1 MVYNM
6 EYKKIKNKKKQCIYL
21 HTGRGGRY
29 PGGAQSTFILL
40 LGTDY
45 ERQKLVDI

>member
-6 EYKKIKNKKKQCIYL
+6 EYKKNKNKKKRCIYL